1 MDTLAYLAQ
10 FYWPYAL
17 GALLIGLGAG
27 WFGYS
32 VKK

>member
-1 MDTLAYLAQ
+1 MESLLYLAQ
-10 FYWPYAL
+10 FYWSYAL

>member
-1 MDTLAYLAQ
+1 MDGLLYLAQ

-27 WFGYS
+27 WFSFS

>member
-1 MDTLAYLAQ
+1 METLAYLAQ

>member
-1 MDTLAYLAQ
+1 MDSLIYLGE

-27 WFGYS
+27 WFS
-32 VKK
+32 ARVRK